1 MQVIKEKNIIT
12 RREFIKQSALLSGA
26 MVGGTILAG
35 CGATPT
41 PTTAPTAAPTAA
53 PAAQATSARQIIMA
67 NAKGMVIADSS
78 RCTGCRR
85 CELACT
91 EFNEGRSQPE
101 LSRIK
106 VARNVNFGP
115 KGAQMGFWRG
125 EGLYGNFRVI
135 QDTCRQCA
143 HPVPCELACPH
154 GAIEVVAPTNA
165 RVVNVNKCTGC
176 KACQAAC
183 PWGMTSFDDQL
194 KKATKCHLCNG
205 DPECVKA
212 CPAGALKYVPWEARS
227 RDIPQRWVVPAYI
240 STPADVRDACVQ
252 CHK

>member
-1 MQVIKEKNIIT
+1 MEDIKRTSIIT
-12 RREFIKQSALLSGA
+12 RREFLRKSAVLSGA
-26 MVGGTILAG
+26 VVGGGILVG
-35 CGATPT
+35 CGAAATPT
-41 PTTAPTAAPTAA
+41 SVPTVIPTAAA
-53 PAAQATSARQIIMA
+53 AAQTTGARQIIMA
-67 NAKGMVIADSS
+67 NAKGMVIAEPS

-91 EFNEGRSQPE
+91 EFNEGRSQPA

-106 VARNVNFGP
+106 VARNANFGSR
-115 KGAQMGFWRG
+115 GAQLGFWRG
-125 EGLYGNFRVI
+125 EGLYGNFRIV

-143 HPVPCELACPH
+143 HPVPCELACPQ
-154 GAIEVVAPTNA
+154 GAIEAVAPTNA
-165 RVVNVNKCTGC
+165 RVVNVDKCTGC
-176 KACQAAC
+176 RACQAAC

-212 CPAGALKYVPWEARS
+212 CPASALKYVPWEARS
-227 RDIPQRWVVPAYI
+227 EDIPQRWVVPAYI
-240 STPADVRDACVQ
+240 STPADVQNSCVQ